1 MSKELAS
8 LTDLENKL
16 FQSFYKEEES
26 ERYLVQSTLGKIKL
40 LSLELN
46 YLYFLPQSNSVD
58 VSVEVV
64 IGFGTHRVVADIDY
78 FLGSIDEELL
88 TQGTN
93 EDLVDFISNRFYNI
107 NCSEATAFPSQN
119 KLLSLNST
127 EDKWLLYLINNH
139 NTDDLAT
146 VLLEELDGN
155 VPSSYPE
162 EFLQQLKTE
171 YSKLVGNAIYKKL
184 KKPSNNLPTFK
195 EGVEDLVRETIE
207 AEKHLPEGMSVA
219 KNVFEYHDVLGYQVS
234 ITIGKDFLEK
244 DEEDE
249 EEHSDDCY

>member
-1 MSKELAS
+1 MNRALAS

-16 FQSFYKEEES
+16 FQSFYEDEES
-26 ERYLVQSTLGKIKL
+26 ERYLVQSTLGKIEL

-46 YLYFLPQSNSVD
+46 YLYFLPQTGSVD
-58 VSVEVV
+58 VSVKIE

-78 FLGSIDEELL
+78 FLGSIKEGLL

-93 EDLVDFISNRFYNI
+93 EDMVDFISKRFYNI

-171 YSKLVGNAIYKKL
+171 YSKLVGNAIYEKL
-184 KKPSNNLPTFK
+184 KKPSNNLTNFN
-195 EGVEDLVRETIE
+195 EGIVELVREAIE
-207 AEKHLPEGMSVA
+207 AEKKLPEGMSVS
-219 KNVFEYHDVLGYQVS
+219 KSVYEYQDVLGYQVS
-234 ITIGKDFLEK
+234 ISIGKDILEK